1 MNVLKKTILRAINFL
16 LGPLNLKINSSYSGG
31 RLFPESFRYLKQVLP
46 QPGEM
51 TVIDIGVADGTAEL
65 WSAFPSSQY
74 RYLLIEANPVYAK
87 QLEVFGKKMN
97 AITEKVFCGD
107 HDGME
112 SFITD
117 DSYDPGKASKYGR
130 KTGNG
135 EKRSGIPCFKL
146 DTILKRHNLPQ
157 PYILKI
163 DVEGAEGLVIKGISE
178 QNRPEHL
185 FVELHPDFLIRS
197 YQTTPV
203 EVWNNILALGFEPV
217 HVWQRSSDVLG
228 HFKLK

>member
-135 EKRSGIPCFKL
+135 EKRSGIPCFKV
-146 DTILKRHNLPQ
+146 DPI
-157 PYILKI
+157 
-163 DVEGAEGLVIKGISE
+163 
-178 QNRPEHL
+178 
-185 FVELHPDFLIRS
+185 
-197 YQTTPV
+197 
-203 EVWNNILALGFEPV
+203 
-217 HVWQRSSDVLG
+217 
-228 HFKLK
+228 